1 MPKKKD
7 RDKKNIILP
16 PVAQYSSTRK
26 HFMNMAKTRKK
37 LSFDALLRT
46 EAQNPSQRD
55 GAPVL
60 ISNESSLLSADDE
73 DRAAALLRQLD
84 FEEALLEAL
93 ASDLRLS
100 LTPTGTPCKEVRASI

>member
-7 RDKKNIILP
+7 RDKKNIILL

-55 GAPVL
+55 GARVF
-60 ISNESSLLSADDE
+60 SNECSLLSADEE

>member
-1 MPKKKD
+1 M
-7 RDKKNIILP
+7 LP
-16 PVAQYSSTRK
+16 LPSSTT
-26 HFMNMAKTRKK
+26 A
-37 LSFDALLRT
+37 LSLCTYLHAAPDA
-46 EAQNPSQRD
+46 AAFIAQRD